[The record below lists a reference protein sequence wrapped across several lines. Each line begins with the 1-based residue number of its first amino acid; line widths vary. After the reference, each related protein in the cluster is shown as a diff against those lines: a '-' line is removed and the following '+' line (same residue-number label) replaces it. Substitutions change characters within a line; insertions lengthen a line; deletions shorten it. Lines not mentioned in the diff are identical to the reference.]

1 MLRGFV
7 FGLISIRTAFVAKKR
22 NTDTAAAQTQT
33 SPSWRAT
40 TELEWTSQTH
50 VLLRSLSQTPA
61 AGRVGQAGVGS
72 GRAARAALAPHP
84 SAPAAA
90 SSASASAARA
100 ARPPMRRQ
108 RRDRGVVAGAQS
120 GAPLHVRLQRR
131 VRRSLP
137 PPTSTKPGPTTAP
150 SHSPLGASPV
160 HPPARQ
166 ALALPAS
173 PLTLFPYHF
182 LPTGAAA
189 GVDALSAPLS
199 AVKNDASRGGGWV
212 PASPSCR
219 PPPRRRRRRR
229 GRRRGPIR
237 GGDAGGGHPAA
248 STPTHRRRPARRP
261 RPQGTGVGPRV
272 ALPHP
277 AHRTHGGGDAGAGG
291 APHGGCRRRRR
302 AAATG

>member
-1 MLRGFV
+1 ME
-7 FGLISIRTAFVAKKR
+7 S
-22 NTDTAAAQTQT
+22 D
-33 SPSWRAT
+33 P

-189 GVDALSAPLS
+189 G
-199 AVKNDASRGGGWV
+199 GGGGGTLDKC
-212 PASPSCR
+212 ATRNHNPSHSRR
-219 PPPRRRRRRR
+219 PPPPGHLTCCGR
-229 GRRRGPIR
+229 GSR
-237 GGDAGGGHPAA
+237 
-248 STPTHRRRPARRP
+248 AR
-261 RPQGTGVGPRV
+261 
-272 ALPHP
+272 
-277 AHRTHGGGDAGAGG
+277 
-291 APHGGCRRRRR
+291 
-302 AAATG
+302 